1 MPIDLQKLTPQKKPQ
16 RPIDPLEIWNV
27 LDRTVG
33 KEYLRPIQ
41 EQVLKQWFPRRA
53 QSDTIIKMNTGT
65 GKTLVGLMLLQSSLH
80 EGLGPCL
87 YLCPDN
93 YLANQVLGQAK
104 QFGVNCVTFP
114 ESIRDIPTEFSNGDA
129 ILVTNVKKF
138 FNGRSVFGFPGGP
151 RPVAQV
157 GTILFDDAHAC
168 VEQIRS
174 QFTIILGNKHP
185 AYSKILALFGASLKQ
200 QRPGTF
206 AEICAGDYSKFL
218 LVPYWNWLE
227 AHDALVT
234 ILAEHREDDELL
246 FTWPLL
252 KDILPICDCI
262 VSGSRL
268 QITARVAQPHS
279 LPSFAAAKR
288 KMFLSAT
295 LLDDSQMAR
304 ELGVSVENVLSQIKP
319 DEFDDLG
326 ERLILTPA
334 NLDQEMGAKFASR
347 VAVGSTKINR
357 VVLVPTGKDAERWQ
371 ALGATAVAA
380 ENIEAAIA
388 PLGTS
393 NGAFLA
399 LISKYDGI
407 DLPDA
412 SCRLLVL
419 DGLPRTA
426 TLSDWYLQT
435 VLEGTPTLNSKIA
448 QRIEQGLGRATR
460 GKSDYCVVLI
470 TGNDL
475 ASFVRNKHN
484 RIHLSAGTDAQLELG
499 TAICKE
505 IRESSEKESY
515 SSHLVD
521 EINRCLRRDE
531 EWKAAYRA
539 FIESYREQRSK
550 KEPDA
555 ETLNAAASEHKAA
568 RLFLIKDYAGCEA
581 ETKKLI
587 ERAGL
592 SDREKG
598 WFMQLS
604 SAYLYSR
611 DKSRALSTQKR
622 AYELNNYLLIP
633 PDGVQYHRMAD
644 RTETQTRSALRFLR
658 QFDNSNSF
666 VIHANNICDRLA
678 FGIEAELFEAA
689 LDDVAA
695 IIGVSSSRPEKIV
708 GKGPDCL
715 WLGDGG
721 TFFILEAKS
730 MVELQRKEIHKS
742 ETEQLIHSCEWFKQ
756 EYPGKT
762 GHPFMIHPATKLAHE
777 AVFPSNGRVIT
788 PDVLQAFVTSVRSFV
803 AAIANQPPAEVDE
816 KTVYAQ
822 LEVNRLLFDR
832 CMSSAKKVT

>member
-1 MPIDLQKLTPQKKPQ
+1 MPIDLRKLTPQKKPQ
-16 RPIDPLEIWNV
+16 RPIDPLDIWNV
-27 LDRTVG
+27 LDRAVG

-41 EQVLKQWFPRRA
+41 EQVLKQWFERRK

-65 GKTLVGLMLLQSSLH
+65 GKTLVGLMMLQSCLH
-80 EGLGPCL
+80 EGVGPCL

-93 YLANQVLGQAK
+93 YLASQVLDQAK
-104 QFGVNCVTFP
+104 QFGVNCVTFS
-114 ESIRDIPTEFSNGDA
+114 EGVREIPAEFSNGEA

-174 QFTIILGNKHP
+174 QFTIILGNEHP
-185 AYSKILALFGASLKQ
+185 AYSKILALFGESLKQ
-200 QRPGTF
+200 QRAGTY

-218 LVPYWNWLE
+218 LVPYWSWLE
-227 AHDALVT
+227 SHDALLA
-234 ILAEHREDDELL
+234 ILTEHRDDDELR

-252 KDILPICDCI
+252 KDILAICDCI

-268 QITARVAQPHS
+268 QITARVAQAHS

-304 ELGVSVENVLSQIKP
+304 ELGVSVDNILAQIKP

-326 ERLILTPA
+326 ERLILVPA
-334 NLDQEMGAKFASR
+334 SLDQELGTKFASG
-347 VAVGSTKINR
+347 VATGSTKINR
-357 VVLVPTGKDAERWQ
+357 VVLVPSTKDAERWQ
-371 ALGATAVAA
+371 ALGATPVAA

-388 PLGTS
+388 PLRTS
-393 NGAFLA
+393 TGAFLA

-419 DGLPRTA
+419 DGLPRAA

-448 QRIEQGLGRATR
+448 QKIEQGLGRATR

-475 ASFVRNKHN
+475 VSFVRNKQN
-484 RIHLSAGTDAQLELG
+484 TSHLSAGADAQLELG
-499 TAICKE
+499 IAICKE
-505 IRESSEKESY
+505 IRESSEKDVY
-515 SSHLVD
+515 SSHLID

-539 FIESYREQRSK
+539 FIESYREQRPK
-550 KEPDA
+550 KVPDK
-555 ETLNAAASEHKAA
+555 ETLEAAAGEYKAA
-568 RLFLIKDYAGCEA
+568 RLFLNKDYGGCEG

-592 SDREKG
+592 SASEKG

-604 SAYLYSR
+604 SAYLYRR
-611 DKSRALSTQKR
+611 DKSRALSTQKK

-644 RTETQTRSALRFLR
+644 RTETQALSALRFFR

-666 VIHANNICDRLA
+666 VIHANNVCDRLA
-678 FGIEAELFEAA
+678 FGVEAELFEAA
-689 LDDVAA
+689 LDSVAG
-695 IIGVSSSRPEKIV
+695 IIGISSSRPEKTV
-708 GKGPDCL
+708 GKGPDGL
-715 WLGDGG
+715 WLGDNGE
-721 TFFILEAKS
+721 FFILEAKS
-730 MVELQRKEIHKS
+730 MVELNRKEIYKS
-742 ETEQLIHSCEWFKQ
+742 ETEQLTHSCEWFKQ
-756 EYPGKT
+756 EYRGKV
-762 GHPFMIHPATKLAHE
+762 GRPLMIHPATKLARE
-777 AVFPSNGRVIT
+777 AVFPGEGRVIT
-788 PDVLQAFVTSVRSFV
+788 PEVLQAFVASVRSFV
-803 AAIANQPPAEVDE
+803 AAIASQPPADIDE
-816 KTVYAQ
+816 KAVYAQ
-822 LEVNRLLFDR
+822 LEINRLLFDR
-832 CMSSAKKVT
+832 CMSNAKKVT